1 MHNSALNSQL
11 AIEIKGQE
19 GAVVMKN
26 YMANVFDES
35 TGGGGDLP
43 SFEKLNKSH
52 RMLSSPL
59 HFDSSENRTDIE
71 ISMVADE
78 ISP

>member
-1 MHNSALNSQL
+1 
-11 AIEIKGQE
+11 
-19 GAVVMKN
+19 MKN
-26 YMANVFDES
+26 YMTNVFDES
-35 TGGGGDLP
+35 SGGDLP
-43 SFEKLNKSH
+43 SIEKINKSH